1 MKASTAS
8 KANTAMAIAGSYR
21 HCLLRAMTRRSG
33 LAGQTMT
40 NKLPEPSIIRAFR
53 LRTKLMLMG
62 LLLLVI
68 PLLGY
73 QYLLEMKS
81 FLVEGQAAA
90 QLLTAK
96 GIAAT
101 LHNRQGLFEQ
111 LPDAP
116 NQYVSLPSY
125 PLNRAIRLDGFNDDW
140 RNLVDNMRSFGT
152 TTDSAVEHGFSLV
165 LGTRNQYLYG
175 YMIIN
180 DATPVYRHPGFLRL
194 DNSDHLRIRFKDRQ
208 GQLKRLLMTM
218 EGPGVTTSYY
228 VDKSWLYAEQGQP
241 ENRVQGF
248 IRASQNSYHLEFRVP
263 LSMLDESRQLSV
275 VVANVTDAETRQV
288 NQLSGTFPES
298 NSGQLSHIIMRST
311 ELENML
317 TSLDQ
322 SDARIW
328 IFDQHSRV
336 RATVGNIHG
345 NDLNDLASLDQPT
358 ESPTSAIAVISSLWK
373 SFLDFVYRKVIGES
387 PSEFRDYDP
396 RLTQGRQDAIITQ
409 ALSGKPG
416 SQRRLSLDNKAE
428 ILTAV
433 YPIYN
438 RDSVVGAVVIEQST
452 QSILRI
458 QRRSLQRVTSLTLLS
473 LIAVVLVVALFATRL
488 AFRIRRLRVET
499 HEAIDHEGR
508 LLTNQLTHEIRSGD
522 EIGDLARSISAMLA
536 KLHQYQGFI
545 GTIPKTLRHEINN
558 PLNTISTSLEHL
570 SDDLSSNQQQS
581 YLAGAQRGLAQI
593 NALVEKLAE
602 AASLESALADD
613 AREVIDFSQLL
624 KQYLYYFK
632 QNHDTRITSQ
642 IPAEP
647 IWINV
652 ADYRMEQLIDKLLEN
667 ALDFNLD
674 DEPVEVS
681 LIRDQQLCL
690 LKITNKGA
698 TIRPEQF
705 ATLFTSMQS
714 SRADQ
719 QHFGLGLYI
728 AKLITSA
735 HKGQISADNL
745 PDNSGVCFTVTLPL
759 TITQ

>member
-1 MKASTAS
+1 
-8 KANTAMAIAGSYR
+8 
-21 HCLLRAMTRRSG
+21 MTDKVPAPS
-33 LAGQTMT
+33 MT
-40 NKLPEPSIIRAFR
+40 RAFR
-53 LRTKLMLMG
+53 LRTKLILMG

-96 GIAAT
+96 GIAAN
-101 LHNRQGLFEQ
+101 LHNRQGLFDQ
-111 LPDAP
+111 LPVAP
-116 NQYVSLPSY
+116 DQYASLPSY
-125 PLNRAIRLDGFNDDW
+125 PLNHAIRLDGFNDDW
-140 RNLVDNMRSFGT
+140 RNLINNMRSFGSA
-152 TTDSAVEHGFSLV
+152 TDSPVDPAFSLV
-165 LGTRNQYLYG
+165 LGTRNDYLYG
-175 YMIIN
+175 YMLIN
-180 DATPVYRHPGFLRL
+180 DATPVYRHPGYLRL
-194 DNSDHLRIRFKDRQ
+194 DNSDHLQIHFKDKQ

-248 IRASQNSYHLEFRVP
+248 VRASQNSYQLEFRLP

-275 VVANVTDAETRQV
+275 VVANVTDAKTRQV
-288 NQLSGTFPES
+288 HQLSGTFPES
-298 NSGQLSHIIMRST
+298 NSGQLSHIIMRSP
-311 ELENML
+311 ELESML
-317 TSLDQ
+317 ASLDQ
-322 SDARIW
+322 ADARIW

-336 RATVGNIHG
+336 RATVGNIQG
-345 NDLNDLASLDQPT
+345 SDSNDLALLDELK
-358 ESPTSAIAVISSLWK
+358 ESPSTTIAVIASMWK
-373 SFLDFVYRKVIGES
+373 NFLDFVYRKVIGES
-387 PSEFRDYDP
+387 PTDFKDYDP
-396 RLTQGRQDAIITQ
+396 RLTQARQDAIINQ
-409 ALSGKPG
+409 ALSGTPG

-428 ILTAV
+428 ILTAA

-438 RDSVVGAVVIEQST
+438 QDSVVGAVVIEQST
-452 QSILRI
+452 QSILQI
-458 QRRSLQRVTSLTLLS
+458 QRRSLQRVASLTLLS

-488 AFRIRRLRVET
+488 AFRIRRLRSET

-522 EIGDLARSISAMLA
+522 EIGDLARSISEMLS

-570 SDDLSSNQQQS
+570 SGESNNQQQQS

-613 AREVIDFSQLL
+613 TREVIDFSRFL
-624 KQYLYYFK
+624 KQYLHYFK
-632 QNHDTRITSQ
+632 QSHGITVVCE
-642 IPAEP
+642 IPDEP

-652 ADYRMEQLIDKLLEN
+652 ADYRMEQLIDKLMEN
-667 ALDFNLD
+667 ALDFNRNA
-674 DEPVEVS
+674 EPIKVN
-681 LIRDQQLCL
+681 LNRDQQLCFL
-690 LKITNKGA
+690 RITNKGA
-698 TIRPEQF
+698 TIKPGQF

-714 SRADQ
+714 SRGDQ
-719 QHFGLGLYI
+719 RHFGLGLYI
-728 AKLITSA
+728 AKLITAA
-735 HKGQISADNL
+735 HKGEISADNL

-759 TITQ
+759 AKPK